1 MEQRS
6 AARFFPF
13 SSPSR
18 FSSLTNSSLGAKAI
32 PMSQYKKTANTH
44 LSKWPPKRGPR
55 MARFGARIG
64 LEASSANNQDQQVFK
79 KVWNTNEDYLRKEVR
94 RCPFN
99 ETHQTPV
106 IQLPQLIIL
115 AVQYSIPIY
124 IDEIL
129 IQAQY
134 VSATELGRCFSQR
147 NYHLKKS

>member
-1 MEQRS
+1 MWNRGLQPGFSLSAHPLAFPVSPTRAWVQRLFQCLNIKRLPTPTCRS
-6 AARFFPF
+6 GR
-13 SSPSR
+13 
-18 FSSLTNSSLGAKAI
+18 
-32 PMSQYKKTANTH
+32 
-44 LSKWPPKRGPR
+44 PKEGQ
-55 MARFGARIG
+55 GWQG
-64 LEASSANNQDQQVFK
+64 LEQELASRRHLQTIKINKFK

-94 RCPFN
+94 RCPFS